1 MKCLL
6 WKVLDA
12 LREDDFL
19 EGMTIEES
27 TLIKLSHAGGYVHF
41 YERYAI
47 IEAAAPDCSQRFREF
62 RYSDVVAG

>member
-19 EGMTIEES
+19 EGMTMVES
-27 TLIKLSHAGGYVHF
+27 KLTKLSHAGGYVHF

-47 IEAAAPDCSQRFREF
+47 IEAVTADCSK
-62 RYSDVVAG
+62 